1 MKVEADV
8 LDFPSLVVRTVSV
21 DAEHHRRRR
30 RRYTIFAATPVGSH
44 EDWGP
49 VSRAVS
55 MDTTDSLPAVIGQRT
70 V

>member
-1 MKVEADV
+1 MKVEVDV
-8 LDFPSLVVRTVSV
+8 LGTPSLVVRAVSV
-21 DAEHHRRRR
+21 DSEHHRRIR
-30 RRYTIFAATPVGSH
+30 RRYTIFAATPLGRH